1 MALGGN
7 IKGITIEIGGNTTK
21 LQQALREV
29 DKTTQET
36 TKRLRGVNKALRF
49 NPGNTELIGQKQRA
63 LQDQIKATEER
74 LKRLKEAD
82 IEAKKQL
89 ANGELGQKEY
99 DDLRRE
105 IIETESKL
113 GHFKKELGNIS
124 SEGVSKVGE
133 AFKAAGKKIQEV
145 SAKLVDVGQNLSK
158 KVTLPLVGVG
168 TLAAKS
174 AIEFESAM
182 AGVRKTVDLTD
193 EEFSQM
199 SKSIQEMSEKMPA
212 STTEIAAVAE
222 AAGQLGISKENI
234 VDFSKTMIDMGESTN
249 LSSDQ
254 AATSLARFANITGM
268 SQDKFSNLGSA
279 IVDLGNNFAT
289 TEAEIVDMGLRLA
302 GTGTQIGLTQ
312 ADIMGLS
319 TAMSSVGIS
328 AEAGGTAMS
337 QVMNKMNNSLAGSS
351 KTMAE
356 IQDVAEDL
364 FNMSADEL
372 INNLQ
377 GSSEWLTQFAKSHGV
392 VGSYVKQL
400 AKDYEKT
407 TVVAN
412 GFADIAEK
420 GGLAA
425 EDFGRVWKEKPSE
438 ALTAF
443 VKGLAEVK
451 KEGGNVNMTL
461 EQLGIKGVRET
472 DTLNRL
478 SGAAELLPGAF
489 ATANEAF
496 GENSALSEEA
506 GKRYETLESKISMLK
521 NKLSNLGVAFGEELM
536 PYIEDAIEWVGGL
549 VEKFKS
555 LDDGTKEMIVKIG
568 LFAAAAG
575 PVILVIGKIGMAVG
589 GLLKTI
595 GTVLTVLPKVIALVT
610 ANPIGLAIG
619 AAIAAIGLLIANWDT
634 VKEAAAAVRDW
645 VVEKWEAL
653 SQGVSDAV
661 DAVTGWVSEKWDA
674 IKTKTEEIWNGITGF
689 IGGIW
694 DGITT
699 TVGGAIDGVATT
711 IGNTW
716 DGIKTTTGQVWD
728 GIKTGVGEKWESIK
742 TTASTTWEGMKT
754 TIGTAWDNI
763 KTDTGSALEKVGS
776 TLGSTWE
783 DVKTKTATTWE
794 TAKSTVA
801 EKAQSIATSIGEN
814 FSNAKRGVE
823 ETWGKITGAV
833 SKGMGDALRTVTDFV
848 GKFFDAGRNIVNSIA
863 NGISSA
869 IGAVTG
875 AIGKVAQK
883 VRNFLPF
890 SPAKEGPLRDL
901 NKLNFGG
908 TISDS
913 IYKAKPKVSRAMGY
927 ILHVPEI
934 QAPGMKPGRGQAPQG
949 TGPMPYGG
957 GIYIAHMEVRDDSD
971 IRKVANEIER
981 LRKREGRVRYV

>member
-36 TKRLRGVNKALRF
+36 TKRLRGINKALRF

-74 LKRLKEAD
+74 LKSLKEAD

-124 SEGVSKVGE
+124 PEGISKVGE
-133 AFKAAGKKIQEV
+133 AFKEAGKKIQEV
-145 SAKLVDVGQNLSK
+145 SGKLVDVGKNLTK
-158 KVTLPLVGVG
+158 KITVPIVGVG
-168 TLAAKS
+168 TFAAKS

-199 SKSIQEMSEKMPA
+199 SKSIQDMSEKMPA

-222 AAGQLGISKENI
+222 AAGQLGINKENI
-234 VDFSKTMIDMGESTN
+234 LDFSKTMIDMGESTN

-302 GTGTQIGLTQ
+302 GTGTQIGLSQ

-337 QVMNKMNNSLAGSS
+337 QVMNK
-351 KTMAE
+351 
-356 IQDVAEDL
+356 
-364 FNMSADEL
+364 
-372 INNLQ
+372 INKAVSN
-377 GSSEWLTQFAKSHGV
+377 GGKSM
-392 VGSYVKQL
+392 
-400 AKDYEKT
+400 E
-407 TVVAN
+407 
-412 GFADIAEK
+412 GFAEIAEK

-425 EDFGRVWKEKPSE
+425 DDFGKAWKEKPSE

-461 EQLGIKGVRET
+461 EDLGIKGVRET

-496 GENSALSEEA
+496 GENKALSEEA
-506 GKRYETLESKISMLK
+506 GKRYETMASKIEMLK
-521 NKLSNLGVAFGEELM
+521 NKAKNLGVAFGEELM

-555 LDDGTKEMIVKIG
+555 LDDGTKEIIVKVG
-568 LFAAAAG
+568 LFAAVAG

-595 GTVLTVLPKVIALVT
+595 GTVLTIAPKIMALVT
-610 ANPIGLAIG
+610 ANPIGLAVG
-619 AAIAAIGLLIANWDT
+619 AAIAAVGLLIANWDT
-634 VKEAAAAVRDW
+634 VKEAAAGVRDW

-661 DAVTGWVSEKWDA
+661 GAVTGWVSEKWDA
-674 IKTKTEEIWNGITGF
+674 IKTKTEEIWTAITGF

-694 DGITT
+694 EGITS
-699 TVGGAIDGVATT
+699 TVGGAIDRVATT
-711 IGNTW
+711 VGNVW
-716 DGIKTTTGQVWD
+716 DGIKTKTGEIWD

-742 TTASTTWEGMKT
+742 TTAATTWDGMKT

-763 KTDTGSALEKVGS
+763 KTNTGNALEKVGS

-783 DVKTKTATTWE
+783 DVKTKTSTTWE

-801 EKAQSIATSIGEN
+801 EKAKSIAGSIREN

-833 SKGMGDALRTVTDFV
+833 SRGIGDALRTVTDFV
-848 GKFFDAGRNIVNSIA
+848 GKFFNAGKNIVNSIA

-875 AIGKVAQK
+875 AIGRVAQK

-913 IYKAKPKVSRAMGY
+913 IYKAKPKVSRAMGD
-927 ILHVPEI
+927 ILHVPDI
-934 QAPGMKPGRGQAPQG
+934 KGPGVPSGRGQAPQG
-949 TGPMPYGG
+949 DGPMPGFG
-957 GIYIAHMEVRDDSD
+957 GIYVAKMIVRDASD

-981 LRKREGRVRYV
+981 LRKRERRARYV